1 MAKEK
6 EINIEKEE
14 SLKDFAVRERAE
26 KISDEDLKKLQTLVN
41 QINSMQFNVGK
52 LETQKHTVLHNLS
65 MIQDR
70 VSLFQ
75 DKLTKDYGTFDVNI
89 ADGTINWPKE
99 DGDEK

>member
-6 EINIEKEE
+6 EIKIEKEE
-14 SLKDFAVRERAE
+14 SLKDFETRERAE

-41 QINSMQFNVGK
+41 QINSMQFNIGK

-65 MIQDR
+65 MVQDR

-75 DKLTKDYGTFDVNI
+75 DRLTKEYGTFDVNI

-99 DGDEK
+99 EGDEK

>member
-14 SLKDFAVRERAE
+14 SLKDFETRERAE

-41 QINSMQFNVGK
+41 QINSMQFNIGK

-65 MIQDR
+65 MVQDR

-75 DKLTKDYGTFDVNI
+75 DRLTKEYGTFDVNI